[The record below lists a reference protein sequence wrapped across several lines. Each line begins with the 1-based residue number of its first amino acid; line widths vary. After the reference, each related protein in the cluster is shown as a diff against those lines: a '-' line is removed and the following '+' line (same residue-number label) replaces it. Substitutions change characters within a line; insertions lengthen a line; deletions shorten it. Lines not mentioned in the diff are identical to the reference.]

1 MKQKIKIPINNVIIK
16 KENIIEIAKFIF
28 MQENRKDLI
37 YRIKFKNEQEIESD
51 DITIFEDRNEKD
63 KILECCRLIKRHAEL
78 GWEGDDKGRCVAI
91 DIDGKS
97 PVFRDKAN

>member
-51 DITIFEDRNEKD
+51 DITIFEDRKFEEYEIDYIYMNYWDKD
-63 KILECCRLIKRHAEL
+63 YENNIEL
-78 GWEGDDKGRCVAI
+78 YI
-91 DIDGKS
+91 
-97 PVFRDKAN
+97 